1 MHEPKVT
8 SLALPRLSVVCLKDI
23 KVEQCVIVA
32 AFELHLVSVDSC
44 KLLIGWHS
52 RRSNIVRQEESVAFD
67 MAQLDNVLVADNAT
81 ATGFRERFGG
91 DDLPVV
97 VQVSVG
103 IASDLL
109 T

>member
-1 MHEPKVT
+1 
-8 SLALPRLSVVCLKDI
+8 
-23 KVEQCVIVA
+23 
-32 AFELHLVSVDSC
+32 
-44 KLLIGWHS
+44 
-52 RRSNIVRQEESVAFD
+52 VRHQESVAFD
-67 MAQLDNVLVADNAT
+67 MAQLDNVLVADNA
-81 ATGFRERFGG
+81 AAAGFRERFGG

>member
-1 MHEPKVT
+1 M
-8 SLALPRLSVVCLKDI
+8 
-23 KVEQCVIVA
+23 
-32 AFELHLVSVDSC
+32 
-44 KLLIGWHS
+44 
-52 RRSNIVRQEESVAFD
+52 RQEESVAFD

>member
-1 MHEPKVT
+1 M
-8 SLALPRLSVVCLKDI
+8 
-23 KVEQCVIVA
+23 
-32 AFELHLVSVDSC
+32 
-44 KLLIGWHS
+44 
-52 RRSNIVRQEESVAFD
+52 RQEESVAFD

-81 ATGFRERFGG
+81 AAGFRERFGG

>member
-1 MHEPKVT
+1 M
-8 SLALPRLSVVCLKDI
+8 C
-23 KVEQCVIVA
+23 
-32 AFELHLVSVDSC
+32 
-44 KLLIGWHS
+44 
-52 RRSNIVRQEESVAFD
+52 QEESVAFD
-67 MAQLDNVLVADNAT
+67 MTQLDSVMVADNAT
-81 ATGFRERFGG
+81 AAGFRERFCG